1 MIDAIEHH
9 AAAASPPGWKRRRA
23 ALAMLLVLVAVAA
36 RSDARA
42 QQGPASAVHVPP
54 VTAKPAEPASP
65 ASADTVDPAAED
77 TAAPPAGPGPHP
89 VLPPPVAATPAPPE
103 PRSPPPARLV
113 VQVIIDQL
121 RGDFAMLSRAHWGKG
136 GFDLLYD
143 DGAVFTDAH
152 HAHANTET
160 IVGHATL
167 ATGADPS
174 VHGMIGNAWYDRA
187 EQSLRYNIEDSRYEI
202 VGDDGVASGGN
213 GHPGVTKRARGR
225 SPEALLAPTIA
236 DSIASEGKG
245 AAKVFAV
252 SLKDRAAVP
261 MAGKAGKAFWWSDA
275 TGEFI
280 SSTYYYPERR
290 LPAWVEAWNHRH
302 LADTFDGKTWG
313 LLLPPKS
320 YRHLSEDGMPWEEPP
335 AGMGSTFPHRF
346 DRGAL
351 GAGYYSAVAAS
362 PFGDD
367 ILLDFTRTL
376 LTTEELGRDDV
387 IDYLSVSFS
396 SNDFIGHRYGPS
408 SLEIEDEILRVDR
421 LLAALLAEI
430 DRSVGLEHTLVAVS
444 SDHGVAEAPEELEAA
459 GRSAGRVLLSEVERS
474 EAISNLTQKVGGK
487 LVRNRWPPYVYLD
500 TDALRRHG
508 VDPDV
513 AAADLATEL
522 ARMPGIEAA
531 FSRAQILGNRLPN
544 TEVARAVRRNFH
556 LARSGDVHVVPRPGW
571 QLAYEGETSSRY
583 ATGHGTPWRYDSWV
597 PVIFFGPG
605 VEDEMVGKR
614 VETVD
619 VVPTLATLAGV
630 PIPALA
636 TGKVLKE
643 AFD

>member
-1 MIDAIEHH
+1 MVDAIPQNG
-9 AAAASPPGWKRRRA
+9 AAVRPTGRTRRRSPFC
-23 ALAMLLVLVAVAA
+23 LLVATIVLIATTSGAEEAAPAPGSAAKAPVVAN
-36 RSDARA
+36 
-42 QQGPASAVHVPP
+42 PASASTPI
-54 VTAKPAEPASP
+54 
-65 ASADTVDPAAED
+65 
-77 TAAPPAGPGPHP
+77 AAP
-89 VLPPPVAATPAPPE
+89 AATPTVAAPAK
-103 PRSPPPARLV
+103 PPPARLV
-113 VQVIIDQL
+113 LQITVDQL
-121 RGDFAMLSRAHWGKG
+121 RGDFATHSRPHWGKG
-136 GFDLLYD
+136 GFRLLYD

-187 EQSLRYNIEDSRYEI
+187 ESNLRYNIEDARYDI

-213 GHPGVTKRARGR
+213 GHPGVTKRSRGR
-225 SPEALLAPTIA
+225 SPEAMLAPTIA
-236 DSIASEGKG
+236 DSIAKAGG
-245 AAKVFAV
+245 GGAKVFAI
-252 SLKDRAAVP
+252 SLKDRGAVP
-261 MAGKAGKAFWWSDA
+261 MAGKAGKALWWSDA

-280 SSTYYYPERR
+280 SSSYYYPDRR
-290 LPAWVEAWNHRH
+290 LPAWVEAWNQRRM
-302 LADTFDGKTWG
+302 ADTFDGKTWN
-313 LLLPPKS
+313 LLLAPKS
-320 YRHLSEDGMPWEEPP
+320 YRRLSQDAMPWEEPP

-367 ILLDFTRTL
+367 LLLDFTRAMITA
-376 LTTEELGRDDV
+376 EELGRDDV

-396 SNDFIGHRYGPS
+396 ANDFIGHRYGPS
-408 SLEIEDEILRVDR
+408 SLETEDEIVRVDR
-421 LLAALLAEI
+421 LLAALLAAV
-430 DRSVGLEHTLVAVS
+430 DKSVGLDQTLVVVS

-459 GRSAGRVLLSEVERS
+459 GRSAGRVLLSDVEKGD
-474 EAISNLTQKVGGK
+474 AISNLTQRLGGK

-500 TDALRRHG
+500 IDALKRHG

-513 AAADLATEL
+513 AANDLAAEL
-522 ARMPGIEAA
+522 SRTPGIEAA
-531 FSRAQILGNRLPN
+531 YSRSQILGDRLPN

-556 LARSGDVHVVPRPGW
+556 AARSGDVHVVPKPGW
-571 QLAYEGETSSRY
+571 QLAYEGETSTRY

-605 VEDEMVGKR
+605 VEDDIVARR

-619 VVPTLATLAGV
+619 VVPTLAALAGV
-630 PIPALA
+630 EVPAGS
-636 TGKVLKE
+636 TGKILRE
-643 AFD
+643 ALD